1 MYRALRIILACAALL
16 AAAASAHAWRCGNL
30 FVREGVLLEGVLEYC
45 GTPVSR
51 QTISGEGEGLKRER
65 LVYGPE
71 GGLYYI
77 LTFENGVL
85 TKVEQRREP

>member
-1 MYRALRIILACAALL
+1 MYKVLRIILACGALL
-16 AAAASAHAWRCGNL
+16 SAASPAHAWRCGNL

-45 GTPVSR
+45 GTPISR
-51 QTISGEGEGLKRER
+51 QTISGPAEVPKKER

-77 LTFENGVL
+77 LTFEDGVL
-85 TKVEQRREP
+85 AKVEQRREP